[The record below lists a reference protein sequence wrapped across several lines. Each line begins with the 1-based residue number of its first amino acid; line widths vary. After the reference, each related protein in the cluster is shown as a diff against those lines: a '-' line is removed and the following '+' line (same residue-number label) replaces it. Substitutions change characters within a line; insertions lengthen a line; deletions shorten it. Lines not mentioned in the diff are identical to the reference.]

1 MQPSWEPLWERKEE
15 GKMVLGTRIRG
26 KWTEWVYDGASLMK
40 QKAERHLLRIRPW
53 QIYLNHLS

>member
-1 MQPSWEPLWERKEE
+1 
-15 GKMVLGTRIRG
+15 MVLGTRIRG